1 MTKRR
6 TLILDANLIVLLV
19 IGLADEKAVPVHK
32 RTRAYSI
39 ADFRLLLRVIAEF
52 RELAALP
59 NALSEASNLL
69 EFEGVGLPEK
79 IFDRFSRFIAST
91 QEIYIPSLDA
101 SKRKEFRRLGLT
113 DAATLEAAKE
123 NFHVLS
129 ADLGLYL
136 AAINAGYSAANFTHE
151 IEAARS

>member
-1 MTKRR
+1 MTKRH

-19 IGLADEKAVPVHK
+19 VGLADEKAVPVHK
-32 RTRAYSI
+32 RTRAYTVN
-39 ADFRLLLRVIAEF
+39 DFQLLLRVIAEY

-59 NALSEASNLL
+59 NALTEASNLL
-69 EFEGVGLPEK
+69 DFEGDGLSEK
-79 IFDRFSRFIAST
+79 ISSRFLRFVATTREIYVPSLIASN
-91 QEIYIPSLDA
+91 
-101 SKRKEFRRLGLT
+101 RREFRRLGLT

-123 NFHVLS
+123 DVHILS

-136 AAINAGYSAANFTHE
+136 AAAKAGYSAANFTHE

>member
-1 MTKRR
+1 LTKRQ

-19 IGLADEKAVPVHK
+19 VGLADEKAVPVHK
-32 RTRAYSI
+32 RTRAYTVG
-39 ADFRLLLRVIAEF
+39 DFRLLLRVISEY

-69 EFEGVGLPEK
+69 EFEGGGLPEK
-79 IFDRFSRFIAST
+79 VFGRFLQFVATTR
-91 QEIYIPSLDA
+91 EIYVPSLDA
-101 SKRKEFRRLGLT
+101 SSRSEFRRLGLT

-123 NFHVLS
+123 DVHILS

-136 AAINAGYSAANFTHE
+136 AAAKAGYSAANFTHA

>member
-1 MTKRR
+1 LTKRQ

-19 IGLADEKAVPVHK
+19 VGLADEKAVPVHK
-32 RTRAYSI
+32 RTRAYTVG
-39 ADFRLLLRVIAEF
+39 DFRLLLRVISEY

-69 EFEGVGLPEK
+69 EFEGDGLSEK
-79 IFDRFSRFIAST
+79 VFGRFLQFVATTR
-91 QEIYIPSLDA
+91 EIYVPSLDA
-101 SKRKEFRRLGLT
+101 STRSEFRRLGLT

-123 NFHVLS
+123 DVHILS

-136 AAINAGYSAANFTHE
+136 AAAKAGYSVANFTHA

>member
-1 MTKRR
+1 LTKRH
-6 TLILDANLIVLLV
+6 TLILDANLIVLLI

-32 RTRAYSI
+32 RTRSYTVN
-39 ADFRLLLRVIAEF
+39 DFRLLLRVIEGY

-69 EFEGVGLPEK
+69 EFDGVGLPEK
-79 IFDRFSRFIAST
+79 ISNRFLRFVAT
-91 QEIYIPSLDA
+91 TREIYVPSLAA
-101 SKRKEFRRLGLT
+101 SSRSEFRRLGLT

-123 NFHVLS
+123 DVHILS

-136 AAINAGYSAANFTHE
+136 AATKAGYSAANFTHA
-151 IEAARS
+151 IEAARP

>member
-1 MTKRR
+1 MTQRR

-32 RTRAYSI
+32 RTRAYTI
-39 ADFRLLLRVIAEF
+39 ADFRLLLGVIAGF

-69 EFEGVGLPEK
+69 VFEGDGLPQKVFE
-79 IFDRFSRFIAST
+79 RFSQFIATT
-91 QEIYIPSLDA
+91 QEIYVPSLDA
-101 SKRKEFRRLGLT
+101 SNRAEFRRLGLT

-123 NFHVLS
+123 NFHILS

-136 AAINAGYSAANFTHE
+136 AAINAGYSAANFTHA